1 MRSFVL
7 FTKYYEDHQVNGE
20 WTSRGMGEINSVY
33 KILGGKERGRDDF
46 VNLGVDGW
54 VISMWILTKED
65 LSVDKIPVI
74 Q

>member
-1 MRSFVL
+1 
-7 FTKYYEDHQVNGE
+7 
-20 WTSRGMGEINSVY
+20 MGEINSVY